1 MGSDSTN
8 LRHANSSKGGMESL
22 ANGPDKNVQNDYD
35 SDKSA
40 QNADKGNATEPSRV
54 SNATKRILLT
64 LAALFGLFLFW
75 LFRPGDL
82 PSGITLPAT
91 LPDLDFYVQ
100 QADEAVRQAEL
111 RAGPLKPDNRARII
125 WNPDY
130 RGQKAPCSMVYLHGF
145 SASYGEGAP
154 FHARTARELG
164 CHLYVSRL
172 HAHGLR
178 TSEPLKDMHA
188 DSLLASAG
196 RAVAIGGLLGEQVIL
211 AGNSM
216 GGTLAIHYAAMHPES
231 VNMLILMGPLIEFKT
246 PAARFFREA
255 WAHRLVGLVSG
266 GTDISYDPESD
277 DHARYWYTWYR
288 LEAMARL
295 KEMQEVLLSDDVYS
309 RITQPVFAGYYYK
322 DEDHQDMVVSV
333 SAIRELEEKLGTTAE
348 KREFRAFPDAD
359 AHVIS
364 SAYRSDG
371 HQQVSDAI
379 VLFVRQQW

>member
-8 LRHANSSKGGMESL
+8 LRRANSSKGGMESH
-22 ANGPDKNVQNDYD
+22 
-35 SDKSA
+35 
-40 QNADKGNATEPSRV
+40 AT

-64 LAALFGLFLFW
+64 LTALFGLFLIW

-82 PSGITLPAT
+82 PTGVALPT
-91 LPDLDFYVQ
+91 SLPKLDFSVK

-178 TSEPLKDMHA
+178 NEEPLMDMHA

-196 RAVAIGGLLGEQVIL
+196 RAIAIGGLLGEQVIL

-231 VNMLILMGPLIEFKT
+231 VDMLILLAPMIHLKT
-246 PAARFFREA
+246 PAARFFRKV
-255 WAHRLVGLVSG
+255 WAHRLMQLVSG
-266 GTDISYDPESD
+266 EPYIRYLPDSD
-277 DHARYWYTWYR
+277 DHARYWYPWYR
-288 LEAMARL
+288 LDALAPLR
-295 KEMQEVLLSDDVYS
+295 EMQDVLLADDVYS
-309 RITQPVFAGYYYK
+309 RITQPVFTGFYYR
-322 DEDHQDMVVSV
+322 DNDHQDKVVSV
-333 SAIRELEEKLGTTAE
+333 AAIRELEEKLGTAAE
-348 KREFRAFPDAD
+348 KREFMAFPDAD

-364 SAYRSDG
+364 SAYRSAG
-371 HQQVSDAI
+371 HQQVSDA
-379 VLFVRQQW
+379 VVQFVRRQW